1 MDINEEQLKKMSKE
15 ELVEF
20 VMSNKH
26 KLIQNK
32 DKNVPFVDKDGKVHR
47 KEYAEQQ
54 AKKSKKKKMDFS
66 KVKTIRIAFKFSYMG
81 KDYSGLVV

>member
-1 MDINEEQLKKMSKE
+1 MDINEEKLKKMSKE
-15 ELVEF
+15 ELVAF

-47 KEYAEQQ
+47 KEYA
-54 AKKSKKKKMDFS
+54 D
-66 KVKTIRIAFKFSYMG
+66 
-81 KDYSGLVV
+81 